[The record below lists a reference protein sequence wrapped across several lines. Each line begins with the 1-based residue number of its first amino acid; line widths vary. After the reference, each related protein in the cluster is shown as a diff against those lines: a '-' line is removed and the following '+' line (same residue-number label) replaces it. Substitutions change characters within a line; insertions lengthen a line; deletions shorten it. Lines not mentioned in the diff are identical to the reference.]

1 MICLLIR
8 KRHLQ
13 TAIPRLKKN
22 IHSLEYCI
30 HKYSPTDAAHI
41 GMVTDQKKIDD
52 HFCKL
57 QLYQM
62 HGIAPWDNLI
72 VTYDNKES
80 GVNAKLIK
88 AIIES
93 ELL

>member
-1 MICLLIR
+1 
-8 KRHLQ
+8 
-13 TAIPRLKKN
+13 
-22 IHSLEYCI
+22 
-30 HKYSPTDAAHI
+30 
-41 GMVTDQKKIDD
+41 MVTDQKKIDD

-57 QLYQM
+57 QLYEM